1 MEKLDTVYVLL
12 GMLSEQDPMK
22 VLEIDY
28 CISNETHFF
37 RVTDPWSRWSSS
49 DRLEIDAAEKL
60 REALGLDWPA
70 ILAAIDTQENPSGDT
85 GRRVYDLGP
94 ACRGFKINVI
104 DEVMQTE
111 SLQSFSIEIS
121 DQVPRAPAQCGTPNC
136 HVQAT
141 DTCYLLHSQLGG
153 GTHFAVLVRDDED
166 GSHCVGVATAYVEDP
181 DRFSSEFRSLHHY
194 VRKSSIASGFTFS
207 RNTIRSNKFG
217 WCAKIYALRR
227 LLPVIHC
234 YEVE

>member
-1 MEKLDTVYVLL
+1 VYALL

-22 VLEIDY
+22 ALEIDY
-28 CISNETHFF
+28 CISNETLFF

-70 ILAAIDTQENPSGDT
+70 ILAAIDTEENPSEDAR
-85 GRRVYDLGP
+85 RRVHDPGP

-104 DEVMQTE
+104 DEVMQSNAE

-121 DQVPRAPAQCGTPNC
+121 DQVLRSPAQCGTPNC

-166 GSHCVGVATAYVEDP
+166 AP
-181 DRFSSEFRSLHHY
+181 
-194 VRKSSIASGFTFS
+194 IM
-207 RNTIRSNKFG
+207 
-217 WCAKIYALRR
+217 
-227 LLPVIHC
+227 
-234 YEVE
+234 